1 MWASRFQADFR
12 HCTRQVCVQTPAP
25 RLPWAALLPEPKVC
39 KPATATARFG
49 TDGITL
55 CDPNCASEGTSA
67 VFRSFT
73 SSQFELLSATIRHH
87 QEPPLYRT
95 GLDCFKRSVAF
106 PEGEEGGGLS
116 VWPSIISFPT
126 LAAGSSAL
134 AGGL

>member
-1 MWASRFQADFR
+1 
-12 HCTRQVCVQTPAP
+12 
-25 RLPWAALLPEPKVC
+25 LLPEPKVC

-87 QEPPLYRT
+87 QEPPLYRA
-95 GLDCFKRSVAF
+95 GLDCFKRSAVFLVCEAR
-106 PEGEEGGGLS
+106 GGLS
-116 VWPSIISFPT
+116 IWPSITSFPT
-126 LAAGSSAL
+126 LAVGSSAL